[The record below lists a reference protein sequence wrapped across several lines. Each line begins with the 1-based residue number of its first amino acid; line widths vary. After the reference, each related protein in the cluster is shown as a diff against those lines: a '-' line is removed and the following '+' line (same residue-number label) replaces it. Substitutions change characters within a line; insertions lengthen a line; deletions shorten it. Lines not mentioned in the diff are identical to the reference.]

1 MAKRGFTPS
10 AFALPGLSKDSN
22 KPFGFSVM
30 REDHGSRSI
39 ANVNRVSAK
48 DNLEESSSLVDEL
61 GSLLPPQTEYTLEN
75 LTKTRPR
82 SPRRRSPSPLARR
95 KELENNSNF
104 SFDVNSPQTSIKDH
118 EAFSDE
124 RVNVLNEKPNLPSA
138 LILSNDVGLSISS
151 RELSQSRS
159 SPRLS
164 DKPRTNRPKV
174 APKPERNKNYENGE
188 LLTERTDLNVVSV
201 VDDPKIRL
209 VDEDHHRGDNDPP
222 PLPTSPPPLED
233 DEILGSLAY
242 DTLNVETK
250 RSFPISG
257 FEKTQSIDRTTGK
270 LSAKLVDN
278 PLKNEIEDNVLNNSK
293 QLRSDTAS
301 SNNSPSSRIA
311 KWQGYGRTSSED
323 NYILPK
329 IGAGFPNRQTPL
341 DSAIAS
347 RLSKYETP
355 YSSRQRKPV
364 EKTLSANRRR
374 FKPVTLTDEDETTN
388 SENIKENID
397 SLVNAEKKTNQPM
410 SVGLHGM
417 QTGKNITNSLPRNF
431 RDGISAI
438 SQPLSSSGSNRQYNF
453 QGNSFVQGEKAKLD
467 LDGLEKQS
475 VTDKN
480 TYDENSSQK
489 SWSSDSY
496 GASRTAHQEP
506 DVVVEYD
513 SRNDGLEK
521 FDDSSGKGT
530 VPSVG
535 SKIRTSNVNDP
546 NEFKIESNIN
556 ENEVS
561 RSDNNDRNR
570 TEKEHGS
577 SGMTLPKVV
586 IEYDGEVVN
595 EPSIDGYDS
604 EETSDEGKNL
614 VSSSFSQLED
624 LDDLHYSDN
633 MSDGSVSLYADEDD
647 IGILDYTDDDD
658 ELDVTLRDE
667 DLTFDNPVREEAEE
681 TRG

>member
-22 KPFGFSVM
+22 KPFGFSVV

-174 APKPERNKNYENGE
+174 APKP
-188 LLTERTDLNVVSV
+188 
-201 VDDPKIRL
+201 
-209 VDEDHHRGDNDPP
+209 
-222 PLPTSPPPLED
+222 
-233 DEILGSLAY
+233 
-242 DTLNVETK
+242 
-250 RSFPISG
+250 
-257 FEKTQSIDRTTGK
+257 
-270 LSAKLVDN
+270 
-278 PLKNEIEDNVLNNSK
+278 
-293 QLRSDTAS
+293 
-301 SNNSPSSRIA
+301 
-311 KWQGYGRTSSED
+311 
-323 NYILPK
+323 K

-417 QTGKNITNSLPRNF
+417 KTEKNVTNSLPRNF

-513 SRNDGLEK
+513 SGNDGLEK

-530 VPSVG
+530 VTSVG

-556 ENEVS
+556 VNEVS
-561 RSDNNDRNR
+561 RSANNDRNR

-667 DLTFDNPVREEAEE
+667 DLTFDNPMNLWIMPFKSLHFVTVVVVGFCFFSKASLTLTCWLCNCLKILLSCDMRQE
-681 TRG
+681 TFCQIIVQC